1 MLRSIAIIGFALG
14 ALVLLQAPVAAQD
27 APSIQDTTLKQ
38 PQPLPGA
45 GPFAQANADL
55 RALNAAVRAS
65 VVTVTAY
72 EPVPEGVAH
81 EGRWAI
87 ADESPYAG
95 FARMAVASGF
105 VAWNDGTVL
114 CCHSPL
120 TFPNGSLVER
130 VDVEAADGTRF
141 DAELLAAEP
150 TINLAVL
157 RLKPLADGT
166 FGNLV
171 PIVPGSVDE
180 LEIGDAVF
188 AVADPFGSSRTFAP
202 GVVMA
207 LPTAAC
213 YQADLTGSFVHAS
226 MSIAPGSI
234 GGVLVN
240 GAGQTVGMLVP
251 APSADPAARLE
262 PQPHVTLAMQIQT
275 ALGVAEALKTKR
287 SKESPWV
294 GFSVMSA
301 PELRRKLND
310 HAAFDAL
317 PKPVNGLYIDDVY
330 SPSPAAAAGIR
341 VGDWIMSM
349 NTTTIHGVVDFQ
361 QALYYFAGTQVPARI
376 FRSGK
381 EMTVTLR
388 IEKRPTEANRVR

>member
-1 MLRSIAIIGFALG
+1 MLRPIAIIGFALG
-14 ALVLLQAPVAAQD
+14 ALALLQAPVAAQD

-72 EPVPEGVAH
+72 EPVPEGIAY

-87 ADESPYAG
+87 ADESPYPG
-95 FARMAVASGF
+95 FARMTVSSGF
-105 VAWNDGTVL
+105 VASGDGTVL
-114 CCHSPL
+114 CCYTPL

-130 VDVEAADGTRF
+130 VDVEAADGSRF

-157 RLKPLADGT
+157 RLKPIADGS
-166 FGNLV
+166 FGSLE
-171 PIVPGSVDE
+171 PIVRGSVDE

-213 YQADLTGSFVHAS
+213 YQADLTGSFIHGS
-226 MSIAPGSI
+226 MAIAPGSV
-234 GGVLVN
+234 GGILVN
-240 GAGQTVGMLVP
+240 GAGQTMGMLVP

-287 SKESPWV
+287 SKDSPWV

-301 PELRRKLND
+301 QELRRKLND
-310 HAAFDAL
+310 QAAFDAL
-317 PKPVNGLYIDDVY
+317 SKPGNGLYIDDVY
-330 SPSPAAAAGIR
+330 DPSPAAAAGIK

-361 QALYYFAGTQVPARI
+361 QSLYYFAGTQVPARI